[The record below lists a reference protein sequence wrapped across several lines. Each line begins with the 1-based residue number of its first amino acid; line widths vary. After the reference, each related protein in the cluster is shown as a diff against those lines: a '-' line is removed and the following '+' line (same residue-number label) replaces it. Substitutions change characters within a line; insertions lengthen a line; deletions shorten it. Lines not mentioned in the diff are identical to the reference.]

1 MRGKYE
7 NGGWIS
13 GTLGSTLWIW
23 NVSWSELLLILRF
36 FNRND
41 SFLKGSDIRDPNNIS
56 EKIRS
61 FTHFFAFPCR
71 TSERRVRPI
80 YDINNIV
87 IPYSMLAQSK
97 MEILPYKEIP
107 IPK

>member
-1 MRGKYE
+1 MNLKNSRFDFVDM
-7 NGGWIS
+7 WI
-13 GTLGSTLWIW
+13 
-23 NVSWSELLLILRF
+23 LLILRF

-41 SFLKGSDIRDPNNIS
+41 SSLKGSDIRDPNNIS

-61 FTHFFAFPCR
+61 FFALPCR